1 MLVHALPAFADA
13 SATASAQ
20 SDDLTARIQ
29 GNYDSLTGF
38 EARFTQVLTN
48 AASGQSETR
57 NGEITFRQ
65 PRLIRWETDTPERE
79 LLLVGEDAVWSYFPE
94 DATAIRYRPEE
105 VLRSKTMLRFL
116 SGRAR
121 LDEDFVITNQGPDGT
136 AGGLTKL
143 RLVPKEPEP
152 SLVLGYVW
160 VEEGSGMIRKVLLV
174 DFYGNGNQVELADLR
189 LNPDLDDELFRFTPP
204 AGVVV
209 EDNTAQAAQ

>member
-1 MLVHALPAFADA
+1 M
-13 SATASAQ
+13 
-20 SDDLTARIQ
+20 
-29 GNYDSLTGF
+29 
-38 EARFTQVLTN
+38 
-48 AASGQSETR
+48 
-57 NGEITFRQ
+57 
-65 PRLIRWETDTPERE
+65 
-79 LLLVGEDAVWSYFPE
+79 
-94 DATAIRYRPEE
+94 
-105 VLRSKTMLRFL
+105 
-116 SGRAR
+116 
-121 LDEDFVITNQGPDGT
+121 DEDFVITTQGPDGT